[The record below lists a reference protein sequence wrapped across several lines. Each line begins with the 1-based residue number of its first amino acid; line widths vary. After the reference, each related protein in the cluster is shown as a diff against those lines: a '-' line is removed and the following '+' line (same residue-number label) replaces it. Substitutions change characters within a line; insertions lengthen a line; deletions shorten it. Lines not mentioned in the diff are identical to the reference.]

1 MWRCILK
8 ITFEIPE
15 IFVTF
20 SCICFLKASY
30 WMGGTM
36 LAAGLLMSLFRY
48 GLAIQKQKEEEARKI
63 ELIREVSEGFVGVLS
78 NFSSGTSSKF
88 H

>member
-36 LAAGLLMSLFRY
+36 LTAGLLLSLFRFAY
-48 GLAIQKQKEEEARKI
+48 AIQKQKEEEARKI
-63 ELIREVSEGFVGVLS
+63 ELIREISEGLVSVFS
-78 NFSSGTSSKF
+78 NYGSGTSSKF